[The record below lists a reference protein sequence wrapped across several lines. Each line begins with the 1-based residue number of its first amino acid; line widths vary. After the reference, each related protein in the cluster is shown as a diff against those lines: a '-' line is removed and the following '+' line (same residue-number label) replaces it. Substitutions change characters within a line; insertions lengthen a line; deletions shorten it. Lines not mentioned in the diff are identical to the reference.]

1 MADEM
6 ERQLPRG
13 VAVSRH
19 HGHPGAL
26 WRASAGAPPS
36 LHVVVQGAFRLS
48 QDGACPLDGA
58 CADGACALE
67 LDAGD
72 LVLLGFGARGAGS
85 GEQSLCCVAPPTGAA
100 PAEAELISATYA
112 AAPGGALASLA
123 PVVHLPAGEVRR
135 APGLS
140 AVVGLL
146 RAALADPSPGQASLA
161 RSLLEPLLAYALHCH
176 ERAGEVS
183 AARARGRRGA
193 RAFDR
198 RVARVLRLMQER
210 PAERWTLEALAKAA
224 GLSRAALARRFLA
237 ELGVPPLRYL
247 AELRMQR
254 AAELLAE
261 GDGSLAAVAA
271 EVGYDSEFAFSRA
284 FKRHTGEAPGAFRR
298 RSRSEGAAFRL
309 PPVRAAA

>member
-6 ERQLPRG
+6 ERLLPRG
-13 VAVSRH
+13 VVVSRH
-19 HGHPGAL
+19 HGPPGAP
-26 WRASAGAPPS
+26 WRASAGDPPS

-48 QDGACPLDGA
+48 QDGV
-58 CADGACALE
+58 CALE

-72 LVLLGFGARGAGS
+72 VVLLGFGPRGAGPR
-85 GEQSLCCVAPPTGAA
+85 EQSLCCVAPPPGRA

-123 PVVHLPAGEVRR
+123 PVIHLPAGEVRR
-135 APGLS
+135 SPGLS

-146 RAALADPSPGQASLA
+146 RAALADASPGQAQLA
-161 RSLLEPLLAYALHCH
+161 RALLEPLLAYALHCH
-176 ERAGEVS
+176 EHAREGREPRALD
-183 AARARGRRGA
+183 RRGA

-198 RVARVLRLMQER
+198 RVARVLRLMQEK
-210 PAERWTLEALAKAA
+210 PAERWSVEALAKAA

-261 GDGSLAAVAA
+261 SDGSLAAVAA

-284 FKRHTGEAPGAFRR
+284 FKRHMGEAPGAFRR

>member
-1 MADEM
+1 MADDV

-19 HGHPGAL
+19 PAHPGTHF
-26 WRASAGAPPS
+26 RVGAADPPS
-36 LHVVVQGAFRLS
+36 LHVVVQGSFHLS
-48 QDGACPLDGA
+48 QDGERVLPLDP
-58 CADGACALE
+58 
-67 LDAGD
+67 GD
-72 LVLLGFGARGAGS
+72 LVLLGFGPRGAAPC
-85 GEQSLCCVAPPTGAA
+85 EQSLRCVAPPPGAA
-100 PAEAELISATYA
+100 PAPAELLSATYT
-112 AAPGGALASLA
+112 AAPAGALASLA
-123 PVVHLPAGEVRR
+123 PVVHLAAGEVRC

-140 AVVGLL
+140 AVVSLL
-146 RAALADPSPGQASLA
+146 RAALADPSPGQARLA
-161 RSLLEPLLAYALHCH
+161 RSLLDPLLAYTLHCH
-176 ERAGEVS
+176 ERARTGR
-183 AARARGRRGA
+183 AAG
-193 RAFDR
+193 AFDR
-198 RVARVLRLMQER
+198 RVARVLRLMQEK

-284 FKRHTGEAPGAFRR
+284 FKRRTGEAPGAFRR

-309 PPVRAAA
+309 PPIRAAA

>member
-13 VAVSRH
+13 VAVSRR
-19 HGHPGAL
+19 HGAPPWGVD
-26 WRASAGAPPS
+26 AGEPPS
-36 LHVVVQGAFRLS
+36 LHVVVQGSFHLA
-48 QDGACPLDGA
+48 QDGARL
-58 CADGACALE
+58 LE
-67 LDAGD
+67 LEPGD
-72 LVLLGFGARGAGS
+72 VVLLGAGQRGAAPR
-85 GEQSLCCVAPPTGAA
+85 EHSLRCVAPPPGAA
-100 PAEAELISATYA
+100 PAPAELLSATYA
-112 AAPGGALASLA
+112 AAADGALAALA

-135 APGLS
+135 AQGLS
-140 AVVGLL
+140 TVVSLL
-146 RAALADPSPGQASLA
+146 RAALAEPSAEQERLA

-176 ERAGEVS
+176 GGARDRRV
-183 AARARGRRGA
+183 ARAA

-198 RVARVLRLMQER
+198 RVARALQLIQEK
-210 PAERWTLEALAKAA
+210 PAARWTIEALARAA
-224 GLSRAALARRFLA
+224 GLSRAAFARRFLA
-237 ELGVPPLRYL
+237 ELGVPPLRYV

-261 GDGSLAAVAA
+261 GDRSLASIAA

-298 RSRSEGAAFRL
+298 RSRAQGAPLRM

>member
-19 HGHPGAL
+19 HGHPGTL
-26 WRASAGAPPS
+26 FRVGAGDPPS
-36 LHVVVQGAFRLS
+36 LHVVVQGAFHLA
-48 QDGACPLDGA
+48 QDGECVLPLDP
-58 CADGACALE
+58 
-67 LDAGD
+67 GD
-72 LVLLGFGARGAGS
+72 LVLLGFGPRGAGPR
-85 GEQSLCCVAPPTGAA
+85 EQSLRCVAPPPGAA
-100 PAEAELISATYA
+100 PAPAELLSATYA
-112 AAPGGALASLA
+112 AAPDGALASLA
-123 PVVHLPAGEVRR
+123 PVIHLAAGEVRS

-146 RAALADPSPGQASLA
+146 RAALADPSLGQARLA

-176 ERAGEVS
+176 ERAREG
-183 AARARGRRGA
+183 RAA

-198 RVARVLRLMQER
+198 RVARALRLMQDK
-210 PAERWTLEALAKAA
+210 PAERWTIEALAKAA

-298 RSRSEGAAFRL
+298 RSRSEGTAFRL
-309 PPVRAAA
+309 PPIRAAA